1 MKDLPLKNIWVLEF
15 CQYLSGPCA
24 TLRLADLGARVIKIE
39 RPNKGEAGRKLAIEN
54 QWVGEDSLLFHTIN
68 RNKDSFAADLND
80 PKDREWVDKLI
91 AKADVL
97 IHNFRPGTME
107 KKGLDYASVKK
118 LNRSIIYASISGY
131 GEEGPWKNKPGQDLL
146 IQSLSGLA
154 YTTGNKQD
162 NPVPFGLGLGDY
174 LCGNQA
180 VQGILA
186 ALIRKKRTGQGAK
199 LELSLLES
207 AVDFQFEL
215 FTTYFQSKRV
225 PIRSSVNNAHTL
237 LSAPYG
243 IYKTA
248 DGYLAVAM
256 MPLQRLN
263 RAIDCVA
270 LAGFTEAE
278 AFTKRDEIKCVLT
291 HHFKTNT
298 TAHWLE
304 RSQPHDLWMA
314 PVMNWDQLRSTQTY
328 RQLQVEQHVAL
339 NGGKT
344 LTTTRCPIRMD
355 GTVVHAAK
363 PAPAVGEQTDV
374 IKAELSRK

>member
-1 MKDLPLKNIWVLEF
+1 MKDLPLKNVWVLEF

-39 RPNKGEAGRKLAIEN
+39 RPGKGEAGRKLAIEN

-80 PKDREWVDKLI
+80 PTDRQWVAKLI

-97 IHNFRPGTME
+97 IHNFRPGTLE

-118 LNRSIIYASISGY
+118 LNAGIVYASISGY
-131 GEEGPWKNKPGQDLL
+131 GEEGPWRTKPGQDLL

-154 YTTGNKQD
+154 YTTGNQHD

-186 ALIRKKRTGQGAK
+186 ALIRKRRTGQGAK
-199 LELSLLES
+199 LDLSLLES
-207 AVDFQFEL
+207 TVDFQFEL
-215 FTTYFQSKRV
+215 FTTYFQSGRV
-225 PIRSSVNNAHTL
+225 PVRSAMNNAHTL

-248 DGYLAVAM
+248 DGYLAIAM

-263 RAIDCVA
+263 DAIDCAA
-270 LAGFTEAE
+270 LAGFKESE
-278 AFTKRDEIKCVLT
+278 AFVKRDEIKRVIARHLE
-291 HHFKTNT
+291 TNT
-298 TAHWLE
+298 TVHWLE
-304 RSQPHDLWMA
+304 RAKPHDLWVA
-314 PVMNWDQLRSTQTY
+314 PVLNWNQLRSTRSY
-328 RQLQVEQHVAL
+328 RELQVEQQLAVSG
-339 NGGKT
+339 NRT

-355 GTVVHAAK
+355 GRVILASK
-363 PAPAVGEQTDV
+363 SAPAVGEQTDV
-374 IKAELSRK
+374 IKAELSRI